1 MEKAALQEGKQI
13 CQEAKQLAMLNR
25 VEVML
30 QSQSSNGSALGF
42 LFDIELPCSGS

>member
-13 CQEAKQLAMLNR
+13 SEAKQLAMLNR